1 MSAERPP
8 IDVASQPGDGRLPY
22 RASPNWQ
29 TPEGVKR
36 ISVLS
41 GQCCSVGRKGH
52 TEGMDRGLRDLKRE
66 ATAQALAEAAFELAR
81 ERGLSRFVTADVVD
95 RAGYSR
101 RTFANYF
108 SCKEEAVASVA
119 FGGVDDATAVLT
131 ALPADL
137 PLLDALLAVMRDQ
150 FTADTLVKMR
160 ELMAMARQ
168 YPTLEPYVL
177 GVQQRMRQAAQELL
191 GSVAGDRY
199 PAIYVPL
206 LFGAV
211 YGAVMAALE
220 GTLDVHLDGARDANP
235 ASMDYSSFLDIT
247 FEYLRHGL

>member
-1 MSAERPP
+1 MGIQLLNR
-8 IDVASQPGDGRLPY
+8 
-22 RASPNWQ
+22 
-29 TPEGVKR
+29 
-36 ISVLS
+36 
-41 GQCCSVGRKGH
+41 QCCSLGNKRH
-52 TEGMDRGLRDLKRE
+52 TQGMAHGLRYLKRE
-66 ATAQALAEAAFELAR
+66 ATGRALAQAAFELTR
-81 ERGLSRFVTADVVD
+81 ERGLFGFVTADVVQ

-101 RTFANYF
+101 RTFANHF

-119 FGGVDDATAVLT
+119 FGGVEDASAIL
-131 ALPADL
+131 AGLPADL

-150 FTADTLVKMR
+150 FTADTLVRMR
-160 ELMAMARQ
+160 ELMAMARE

-177 GVQQRMRQAAQELL
+177 GVQQRMRHAAQELL

-220 GTLDVHLDGARDANP
+220 GTLDVHLDGESEASA
-235 ASMDYSSFLDIT
+235 ASMDYGSFLDLT
-247 FEYLRHGL
+247 FDYLRHGL

>member
-1 MSAERPP
+1 M
-8 IDVASQPGDGRLPY
+8 
-22 RASPNWQ
+22 
-29 TPEGVKR
+29 
-36 ISVLS
+36 
-41 GQCCSVGRKGH
+41 
-52 TEGMDRGLRDLKRE
+52 RDLKRE
-66 ATAQALAEAAFELAR
+66 ATGQALAQAAFELTR
-81 ERGLSRFVTADVVD
+81 ERGLFGFITADVAE

-101 RTFANYF
+101 RTFANHF

-119 FGGVDDATAVLT
+119 FGGVEDASAILVG
-131 ALPADL
+131 LPTEL

-150 FTADTLVKMR
+150 FTEGTLVRMR

-177 GVQQRMRQAAQELL
+177 GVQQRMRHVAQELL

-220 GTLDVHLDGARDANP
+220 GTLDVHLDGESDSSP

-247 FEYLRHGL
+247 FDYLRHGL

>member
-1 MSAERPP
+1 
-8 IDVASQPGDGRLPY
+8 
-22 RASPNWQ
+22 
-29 TPEGVKR
+29 
-36 ISVLS
+36 
-41 GQCCSVGRKGH
+41 
-52 TEGMDRGLRDLKRE
+52 MDRGLRDLKRE
-66 ATAQALAEAAFELAR
+66 ATGQTLAVAAFQLTR
-81 ERGLSRFVTADVVD
+81 ERGLFGFVTADVVD

-101 RTFANYF
+101 RTFANHF

-119 FGGVDDATAVLT
+119 FGRVDDVSEILT
-131 ALPADL
+131 SLPADL
-137 PLLDALLAVMRDQ
+137 PLLDALLAVMREQ
-150 FTADTLVKMR
+150 FTEDTLLTMR
-160 ELMAMARQ
+160 ELMTMARQ

-177 GVQQRMRQAAQELL
+177 GVQQRMRHTAQELL

-199 PAIYVPL
+199 PSIYVPL

>member
-1 MSAERPP
+1 MG
-8 IDVASQPGDGRLPY
+8 IQLL
-22 RASPNWQ
+22 NW
-29 TPEGVKR
+29 
-36 ISVLS
+36 
-41 GQCCSVGRKGH
+41 QCCSLGNKRH
-52 TEGMDRGLRDLKRE
+52 TQGMAHGLRYLKRE
-66 ATAQALAEAAFELAR
+66 ATGRALAQAAFELTR
-81 ERGLSRFVTADVVD
+81 ERGLFGFVTADVVQ

-101 RTFANYF
+101 RTFANHF

-119 FGGVDDATAVLT
+119 FGGVEDASAIL
-131 ALPADL
+131 AGLPADL

-150 FTADTLVKMR
+150 FTADTLVRMR
-160 ELMAMARQ
+160 ELMAMARE

-177 GVQQRMRQAAQELL
+177 GVQQRMRHAAQELL

-220 GTLDVHLDGARDANP
+220 GTLDVHLDGESEASA
-235 ASMDYSSFLDIT
+235 ASMDYGSFLDLT
-247 FEYLRHGL
+247 FDYLRHGL

>member
-1 MSAERPP
+1 
-8 IDVASQPGDGRLPY
+8 
-22 RASPNWQ
+22 
-29 TPEGVKR
+29 
-36 ISVLS
+36 
-41 GQCCSVGRKGH
+41 
-52 TEGMDRGLRDLKRE
+52 MDRGLRDLKRE
-66 ATAQALAEAAFELAR
+66 ATGQALAQAAFELTR
-81 ERGLSRFVTADVVD
+81 ERGLFGFITADVAE

-101 RTFANYF
+101 RTFANHF

-119 FGGVDDATAVLT
+119 FGGVEDASAILVG
-131 ALPADL
+131 LPADL
-137 PLLDALLAVMRDQ
+137 QLLDALLAVMKDQ
-150 FTADTLVKMR
+150 FTEGTLVRMR

-177 GVQQRMRQAAQELL
+177 GVQQRMRHVAQELL

-220 GTLDVHLDGARDANP
+220 GTLDVHLSGESDLSSAA
-235 ASMDYSSFLDIT
+235 MDYSSFLDLT
-247 FEYLRHGL
+247 FDYLRNGL